1 MILYLLVAVS
11 LGASVAFAIVTDFW
25 KDSNEIGSSDGN
37 DVYFSN
43 QFTVTDGKNRIRIKI
58 MRTGFDPVLFAKIC
72 FSLKCHIYSFR
83 QICSTSF
90 SVI

>member
-43 QFTVTDGKNRIRIKI
+43 QFTVTNGKNRIRIKDYED
-58 MRTGFDPVLFAKIC
+58 RF
-72 FSLKCHIYSFR
+72 
-83 QICSTSF
+83 
-90 SVI
+90 

>member
-11 LGASVAFAIVTDFW
+11 LAFAIVTDFW

-43 QFTVTDGKNRIRIKI
+43 QFTVTDGKNRIRIKDYED
-58 MRTGFDPVLFAKIC
+58 RF
-72 FSLKCHIYSFR
+72 
-83 QICSTSF
+83 
-90 SVI
+90 

>member
-43 QFTVTDGKNRIRIKI
+43 QFTVPDGKNHIRIKDYED
-58 MRTGFDPVLFAKIC
+58 RF
-72 FSLKCHIYSFR
+72 
-83 QICSTSF
+83 
-90 SVI
+90 

>member
-43 QFTVTDGKNRIRIKI
+43 QFTVTDGKNRIRIK
-58 MRTGFDPVLFAKIC
+58 
-72 FSLKCHIYSFR
+72 
-83 QICSTSF
+83 
-90 SVI
+90 

>member
-11 LGASVAFAIVTDFW
+11 LGASFAIVTDFW

-43 QFTVTDGKNRIRIKI
+43 QFTVTDGKNRIRIKDYED
-58 MRTGFDPVLFAKIC
+58 RF
-72 FSLKCHIYSFR
+72 
-83 QICSTSF
+83 
-90 SVI
+90 